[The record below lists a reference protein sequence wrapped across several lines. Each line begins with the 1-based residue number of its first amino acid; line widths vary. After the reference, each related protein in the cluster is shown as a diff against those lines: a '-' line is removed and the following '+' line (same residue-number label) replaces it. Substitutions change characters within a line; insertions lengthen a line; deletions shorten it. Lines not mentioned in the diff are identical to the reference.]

1 MAEKDIWCEGNCKT
15 DEAHYL
21 DDGNGHIYKDKDGQ
35 TYVCNKHHWACDKCN
50 KIVQVG

>member
-1 MAEKDIWCEGNCKT
+1 MESDIWCEGNCNT

-21 DDGNGHIYKDKDGQ
+21 DDGNGHVYKDKDGQ
-35 TYVCNKHHWACDKCN
+35 EYTCNKHHWQCAGCN

>member
-1 MAEKDIWCEGNCKT
+1 MAEIDIWCEGKCKT

-21 DDGNGHIYKDKDGQ
+21 EDGNRHLYKDKDGQ
-35 TYVCNKHHWACDKCN
+35 EYICSKHHRACDKCN